1 MPESTIWGV
10 NSVKSVA
17 GFLPFVLIALVFWLL
32 IIRPQRR
39 RQQDLVKTQT
49 TLGPGV
55 EVMLGSGIY
64 GRVASVEDDT
74 VHVEVSPG
82 TTLKVAKQAVVKVLT
97 PDAPDEAEG
106 SQHDG
111 IDRRDTDTDTDTAST
126 TDPLAT
132 TEKSDEQHP

>member
-10 NSVKSVA
+10 ISVKDLA

-39 RQQDLVKTQT
+39 RQQALVKTQT

-64 GRVASVEDDT
+64 GRVVSVEDDT
-74 VHVEVSPG
+74 VHLEVSPG
-82 TTLKVAKQAVVKVLT
+82 TTFKVAKQAVVRVLGT
-97 PDAPDEAEG
+97 EAPDDDGAAEHDVIDGHHTGTDAP
-106 SQHDG
+106 
-111 IDRRDTDTDTDTAST
+111 ST
-126 TDPLAT
+126 
-132 TEKSDEQHP
+132 SDEQHP